1 LRLRAASFIGYE
13 IIGDGLLDFSQMP
26 QHINKGADHRDKSDR
41 APSGA
46 TAGKRSACPTTFV
59 STNLP
64 SMRGQKTSLILL
76 LLLFVLPFTLR
87 GASPIQERADRFVA
101 LANAGYQA
109 LYRVNSEAQWLAVTD
124 VTPQHDAA
132 AEATGKA
139 YAAFNGNPA
148 VISEARELLTHQK
161 ELNELTVRQLKQ
173 LLLNAAEGPMTNPDL
188 VAKRV
193 AAETKQASILNGFE
207 FKLNG
212 QPISVNQIDDKLD
225 KSVDLNE
232 RKAVWEASKQSGPAL
247 KPNLVTL
254 RDLRNGVA
262 KEMAYPDYFSLE
274 VAAYGMTTDEM
285 LKMLEDWMAT
295 LRPLYLQLHTWAKY
309 KLAEKF
315 HQPVPKKIPAH
326 WVNNRWCQEWPGLVE
341 AANID
346 KYFEGRKPEWIIKTA
361 EQFYTGLGFM
371 PLPQSFWERSD
382 LYPLPPDSK
391 RKKNTH
397 ASCWHIDL
405 QSDIRSLQ
413 SIEPNARWFFT
424 AHHELGHG
432 YYFKAYSRPEVPYL
446 LRLGAAP
453 GFHEGVG
460 ELIALASSQVP
471 YLQSRGVL
479 PHEFN
484 ADKTAFLLD
493 DALARSIP
501 FIYFSCGTMPHWEA
515 DIYAHNLSP
524 DQWNARWWKY
534 VSDFQGIEPPS
545 PRGEEFC
552 DAATKTHINDN
563 PAYYYNY
570 AFATVFK
577 FQLHDYIARKI
588 LHQPPQSCNYADNKE
603 VGTWLNNILKKGGT
617 EDWRKVLKEA
627 TGEDISTRAMM
638 DYFKPLMSWLKEQ
651 NKGRQIGWE

>member
-1 LRLRAASFIGYE
+1 MHRRKSSSLFPSCQTVAPRSLARRAVAWRRL
-13 IIGDGLLDFSQMP
+13 
-26 QHINKGADHRDKSDR
+26 
-41 APSGA
+41 
-46 TAGKRSACPTTFV
+46 V
-59 STNLP
+59 
-64 SMRGQKTSLILL
+64 LL
-76 LLLFVLPFTLR
+76 LSLLVPTALV
-87 GASPIQERADRFVA
+87 ASPIQERADRFLK

-124 VTPQHDAA
+124 VTPEHDAA
-132 AEATGKA
+132 AEASGKA

-148 VISEARELLTHQK
+148 MIMEARELLSHDK
-161 ELNELTVRQLKQ
+161 ELNDLTVRQLKQ

-188 VAKRV
+188 VSKRV
-193 AAETKQASILNGFE
+193 AAETKQASILNSFE

-212 QPISVNQIDDKLD
+212 QMITANDIDNKLE
-225 KSVDLNE
+225 KSSDLNE
-232 RKAVWEASKQSGPAL
+232 RKAVWEASKEIGPKL
-247 KPNLVTL
+247 KNNLVTL

-262 KEMAYPDYFSLE
+262 KEMKYLDYFSLE

-285 LKMLEDWMAT
+285 LKMLDDWMAT

-309 KLAEKF
+309 KLAEKY

-326 WVNNRWCQEWPGLVE
+326 WINNRWSQEWEGLVE

-346 KYFEGRKPEWIIKTA
+346 KYFDGRKPEWIIKTA
-361 EQFYTGLGFM
+361 EQFYTGLGFS
-371 PLPQSFWERSD
+371 PLPQSFWEKSD

-397 ASCWHIDL
+397 ASCWHVDL
-405 QSDIRSLQ
+405 ENDIRSLQ

-432 YYFKAYSRPEVPYL
+432 YYFKAYTRPEVPYL

-453 GFHEGVG
+453 GFHEGLG

-479 PHEFN
+479 PADFKP
-484 ADKTAFLLD
+484 DKTAFLLD

-501 FIYFSCGTMPHWEA
+501 FIYFSCGVMPHWEA
-515 DIYAHNLSP
+515 DIYTKNLPS

-534 VSDFQGIEPPS
+534 VSDFQGVEPPS

-603 VGTWLNNILKKGGT
+603 VGAWLNNILKKGGT

-638 DYFKPLMSWLKEQ
+638 DYFKPLMSWLEEQ
-651 NKGRQIGWE
+651 NRGRQIGWD